1 MRKITIIALHLGY
14 GGIEKAIASLANML
28 CNDYQVNIISTYRL
42 YENPAFFIDDKVKIE
57 YLLDAKPNKKE
68 VIDSLKKRDFK
79 TFVRE
84 GAQSLAILRLRKT
97 SMIDAIKKCN
107 SDVIISTRPFH
118 NELLSKYGKETAL
131 KIAWEHSHHNNNYK
145 YINTLIKSCKNID
158 YLISVSKE
166 LNKFYNSKMRT
177 KTICKHISLTL
188 DNIPNVTSKLD
199 KKEITAIGRLSKEKG
214 FSDLIDVFKLVNER
228 YPNWHLNIVG
238 DGMEKDNIKKK
249 IKENNLDEVIT
260 MHGFKDKQELNE
272 ILLNTSIY
280 VMTSYTESFGLV
292 LIEAMSYGVPCI
304 SFDSARGP
312 LEIIDNN
319 VNGYI
324 IKNRD
329 KEEMTNKIAALIEGE
344 DLRYR
349 MGQEAHSKSLQYS
362 IENVKAKWID
372 LIENDYK

>member
-1 MRKITIIALHLGY
+1 
-14 GGIEKAIASLANML
+14 
-28 CNDYQVNIISTYRL
+28 
-42 YENPAFFIDDKVKIE
+42 
-57 YLLDAKPNKKE
+57 
-68 VIDSLKKRDFK
+68 
-79 TFVRE
+79 
-84 GAQSLAILRLRKT
+84 
-97 SMIDAIKKCN
+97 
-107 SDVIISTRPFH
+107 
-118 NELLSKYGKETAL
+118 
-131 KIAWEHSHHNNNYK
+131 
-145 YINTLIKSCKNID
+145 
-158 YLISVSKE
+158 
-166 LNKFYNSKMRT
+166 
-177 KTICKHISLTL
+177 
-188 DNIPNVTSKLD
+188 LD

-329 KEEMTNKIAALIEGE
+329 KEEMTNKIAALI
-344 DLRYR
+344 
-349 MGQEAHSKSLQYS
+349 
-362 IENVKAKWID
+362 
-372 LIENDYK
+372 